1 MTMSRRDTIMIAV
14 LVNAAVLCVLFLLAT
29 HEDPVQ
35 VPKMDTYTAAL
46 SMVEEFPVKASIPVM
61 QPRQTAAPI
70 DEVDQALASY
80 IAASP
85 QTELVVAEPVEPSA
99 ASDGQQSFGMVEIT
113 VKRGDALEK
122 IARANRTSVAELRRI
137 NGLANDKLSIGQVLK
152 VPVAMSAVE
161 KEEPAVAVV
170 SGDGEYYTLQTGDSP
185 WLIAK
190 KFQVRLDDL
199 LQLNGLDEAKA
210 RNLRPG
216 DKVRVR

>member
-14 LVNAAVLCVLFLLAT
+14 LVNAALLCVLFLLAT

-35 VPKMDTYTAAL
+35 VPKTEMLTGL
-46 SMVEEFPVKASIPVM
+46 SMIEEAPVKAQIVPVQAQLM
-61 QPRQTAAPI
+61 ATPV
-70 DEVDQALASY
+70 DEVDHALAPYLATSHEVQLLETAP
-80 IAASP
+80 IP
-85 QTELVVAEPVEPSA
+85 VVAAGTETER
-99 ASDGQQSFGMVEIT
+99 GGERTLIEIT

-122 IARANRTSVAELRRI
+122 IARANGTSVTELRRL

-152 VPVAMSAVE
+152 VPVAASAM
-161 KEEPAVAVV
+161 VV
-170 SGDGEYYTLQTGDSP
+170 SSVPVLSDDEYYTLQVGDSP

-190 KFQVRLDDL
+190 KFHVKLDDL
-199 LQLNGLDEAKA
+199 LQMNALDEAKA